1 MILTAIGIAIT
12 LLGIFLLI
20 YGLIE
25 TPDFEQTPDYSIPD
39 YSIDENIDE
48 WSKVEETR
56 KKEKERKVDF
66 GGVVMIGPIPIVFG
80 SDKKAAMLAMI
91 LAILLMILAILT
103 FAIYLRW

>member
-20 YGLIE
+20 YGLVE
-25 TPDFEQTPDYSIPD
+25 TPDFEQTPDYKV
-39 YSIDENIDE
+39 DEVMDE
-48 WSKVEETR
+48 WNKVEETR

-80 SDKKAAMLAMI
+80 SDRKAAMLAMV
-91 LAILLMILAILT
+91 LAILLMLLAMLT
-103 FAIYLRW
+103 FAVYLK

>member
-20 YGLIE
+20 YGLVE
-25 TPDFEQTPDYSIPD
+25 TPDFEQTPDYSV
-39 YSIDENIDE
+39 DEVMDE
-48 WSKVEETR
+48 WNRVEETR

-80 SDKKAAMLAMI
+80 SDRKAAMLAML
-91 LAILLMILAILT
+91 LAILLMLLAMLT
-103 FAIYLRW
+103 FAVYFK

>member
-20 YGLIE
+20 YGLVE
-25 TPDFEQTPDYSIPD
+25 TPDIEQTPDYKV
-39 YSIDENIDE
+39 DEVMDE
-48 WSKVEETR
+48 WNKVEETR

-80 SDKKAAMLAMI
+80 SDRKAAMLAMV
-91 LAILLMILAILT
+91 LAILLMLLAMLT
-103 FAIYLRW
+103 FAVYFK

>member
-20 YGLIE
+20 YGLVE
-25 TPDFEQTPDYSIPD
+25 TPDFEQTPDYSL
-39 YSIDENIDE
+39 DEVMDE
-48 WSKVEETR
+48 WNKVEETR

-80 SDKKAAMLAMI
+80 SDRKAAMLAMV
-91 LAILLMILAILT
+91 LAILLMLLAMLT
-103 FAIYLRW
+103 FAVYLK